1 MLSPALAG
9 NPTLLVFTAAAV
21 LLAIIGN
28 LLMGDIARIKEAI
41 MKVCIGSVFQ
51 VLSGLATNFAAAAG

>member
-1 MLSPALAG
+1 M
-9 NPTLLVFTAAAV
+9 

-41 MKVCIGSVFQ
+41 IKVCAGSAFQ
-51 VLSGLATNFAAAAG
+51 VLSGLATNLAAAAG